1 MRRPSLSPKTVA
13 VTIAALVALVG
24 GLGSYL
30 ADAWPRLESDTIDMR
45 FAARARRP
53 KPPEFVVVAIDDKTF
68 SDLRRQWPFPRRL
81 HAAVIDR
88 LAADGARAIAYDVQF
103 TEPTDR
109 RDDLA
114 LYESIARSKA
124 PVVLATTEVDATGQT
139 DVLGG
144 EEALQQAHA
153 VAAAANLPAE
163 SGGVIRRYP
172 YSAAR
177 PEKLRGRSDARPPG
191 RRSSGRASPTTAR

>member
-1 MRRPSLSPKTVA
+1 ML
-13 VTIAALVALVG
+13 AALVALAVG
-24 GLGSYL
+24 VGSYL

-45 FAARARRP
+45 FAARAP
-53 KPPEFVVVAIDDKTF
+53 SKAPEVVVVAIDDKTF

-114 LYESIARSKA
+114 LYESVARSKA
-124 PVVLATTEVDATGQT
+124 PVVLATTEVDASGQT

-144 EEALQQAHA
+144 EEALREAHA
-153 VAAAANLPAE
+153 VAGAANLPAE
-163 SGGVIRRYP
+163 SGGV
-172 YSAAR
+172 
-177 PEKLRGRSDARPPG
+177 
-191 RRSSGRASPTTAR
+191 